1 MNDDEILKFVDGCE
15 NSLGMSDFQSRYFVV
30 NSQVTNYRRVRQ
42 ALIELD
48 TRIGMKKQ
56 IERNRQTRIIEK
68 KILERDILNESD
80 DLKQELLKVELQ
92 QAEWDIHMYD
102 KKERMCQN
110 EISLFTQMIRD
121 TVPSM
126 EALQQYKDHNELEEK
141 NYWITRM
148 AKQAAMDLSV
158 IGRISQGNM
167 DSILMMPL
175 EEATRIISLAIKY
188 NGALG
193 KGIDAIGKEAME
205 QLGMSEDSTISYIDQ
220 FANDQLKLESK
231 VPSEDI

>member
-1 MNDDEILKFVDGCE
+1 
-15 NSLGMSDFQSRYFVV
+15 
-30 NSQVTNYRRVRQ
+30 
-42 ALIELD
+42 
-48 TRIGMKKQ
+48 
-56 IERNRQTRIIEK
+56 
-68 KILERDILNESD
+68 
-80 DLKQELLKVELQ
+80 
-92 QAEWDIHMYD
+92 
-102 KKERMCQN
+102 
-110 EISLFTQMIRD
+110 
-121 TVPSM
+121 
-126 EALQQYKDHNELEEK
+126 
-141 NYWITRM
+141 M

-175 EEATRIISLAIKY
+175 EEATRTISLAIKY
-188 NGALG
+188 NGALS

>member
-1 MNDDEILKFVDGCE
+1 MNDDDILKFVDECE

-121 TVPSM
+121 AVPSM
-126 EALQQYKDHNELEEK
+126 EALQEYKNHNELEEK
-141 NYWITRM
+141 NYWVTRM
-148 AKQAAMDLSV
+148 AKQAAMDLNT

-175 EEATRIISLAIKY
+175 EEATQTISLAIKY
-188 NGALG
+188 NGALA
-193 KGIDAIGKEAME
+193 KGIDAIGHEAME
-205 QLGMSEDSTISYIDQ
+205 QLGMSDDRAISYIDQ

-231 VPSEDI
+231 TPSEDI

>member
-126 EALQQYKDHNELEEK
+126 EALQQYKDHTELEEK

-148 AKQAAMDLSV
+148 AMQAAMELSV
-158 IGRISQGNM
+158 IGRCRQG
-167 DSILMMPL
+167 
-175 EEATRIISLAIKY
+175 IKY

>member
-1 MNDDEILKFVDGCE
+1 
-15 NSLGMSDFQSRYFVV
+15 
-30 NSQVTNYRRVRQ
+30 
-42 ALIELD
+42 
-48 TRIGMKKQ
+48 
-56 IERNRQTRIIEK
+56 
-68 KILERDILNESD
+68 
-80 DLKQELLKVELQ
+80 
-92 QAEWDIHMYD
+92 
-102 KKERMCQN
+102 MCQN

-175 EEATRIISLAIKY
+175 EEATRTISLAIKY